1 MEVNWVEV
9 QKALMPIKNFES
21 LCQRFQISF
30 AYAFVR
36 ETFNL
41 TIPDLIGY
49 TQKLLGGD
57 ARKRYD
63 EYASQLTRIFLELH
77 QAGVQD
83 VLDLKSRVESREK
96 LEDFVRRSRVN
107 AADIA
112 SVLKYMIYWFI
123 PPEKYLS
130 GLVRDNPEISNAI
143 NVLSET
149 GIRTNLEL
157 LQRAIT
163 PEGRKSLAE
172 ATGISASAIS
182 ELVNRAD
189 FSRLPWS
196 SKATISNIIGA
207 GYGSIE
213 KLANADPEKLY
224 ADFFR
229 YGKSI
234 GKNLKLGN
242 EIESSYRIA
251 QIVPVI
257 LESE

>member
-1 MEVNWVEV
+1 MEVNWEEV
-9 QKALMPIKNFES
+9 QLALKPIKNYED
-21 LCQRFQISF
+21 LCQRLRRSF
-30 AYAFVR
+30 SYAFVR

-63 EYASQLTRIFLELH
+63 AYALHLTRTLTELH
-77 QAGVQD
+77 QIGVQN

-96 LEDFVRRSRVN
+96 LEDFVQRNVIK
-107 AADIA
+107 ATDLAG
-112 SVLKYMIYWFI
+112 VLKYLIYWFI

-130 GLVRDNPEISNAI
+130 GLVRDNPVISNAI
-143 NVLSET
+143 KGLSES
-149 GIRTNLEL
+149 GIRTNLQL
-157 LQRAIT
+157 LQRTIT
-163 PEGRKSLAE
+163 SQGRKSLAE
-172 ATGISASAIS
+172 ATGISASIIS

-213 KLANADPEKLY
+213 KLAHTDPEKLY

-242 EIESSYRIA
+242 EIENSYRIV
-251 QIVPVI
+251 QIVPEI
-257 LESE
+257 LHGE